1 MKIEI
6 ITKED
11 KTIVQI
17 GFEDDIRIDM
27 HEKIKQIYKLQSPV
41 KDFSLYYPFDIDLLE
56 EWEAILDWKSVSSNK
71 HIKWSV
77 ELIKKF
83 SDKWDWFNLWINF
96 SILCWNAELLEKYKD
111 KFTWDLIVNTSI
123 DWTIELHEK
132 FEKYLTWSNFK
143 YDYDMI
149 KEHATN
155 NRNRFLNNPNL
166 NFSNTFNELY
176 LYAKSIDE
184 DKGVLIL
191 FNSINLYFNN
201 KL

>member
-1 MKIEI
+1 MQIEV
-6 ITKED
+6 ITKEN

-27 HEKIKQIYKLQSPV
+27 QEKIKQIYKLQSPV

-83 SDKWDWFNLWINF
+83 SDKWDWGMLWLNM
-96 SILCWNAELLEKYKD
+96 SVLCWDAELLEKYQD
-111 KFTWDLIVNTSI
+111 KLAWDLIVNTSI
-123 DWTIELHEK
+123 GWTIEVHEK

-143 YDYDMI
+143 YNYDMI
-149 KEHATN
+149 KEHTTN

-166 NFSNTFNELY
+166 NFSNTLNELY

-191 FNSINLYFNN
+191 SNSINLYFNN

>member
-1 MKIEI
+1 MIIEV

-17 GFEDDIRIDM
+17 GFEDNIRIDM
-27 HEKIKQIYKLQSPV
+27 QEKIKTLYRVQSPV
-41 KDFSLYYPFDIDLLE
+41 KNFSLYYPFDIDLLE
-56 EWEAILDWKSVSSNK
+56 EWEAVLNWKEVSSNK

-77 ELIKKF
+77 ELINKF
-83 SDKWDWFNLWINF
+83 SDKWDWGMLWLNM
-96 SILCWNAELLEKYKD
+96 SVLCWDAELLEKYQD
-111 KFTWDLIVNTSI
+111 KLAWDLIVNTSI
-123 DWTIELHEK
+123 DWIIELHEK

-149 KEHATN
+149 KEHTTN

-166 NFSNTFNELY
+166 NFSNTLNELY

-191 FNSINLYFNN
+191 FDSINLYFNN